1 MADLPNELDTS
12 REEVSHL
19 VERLSLAKEEQQESL
34 FEQAIEQV
42 EPGEIALLLESLP
55 IGDRLERWQQ
65 VAQDEQLDVL
75 VAMRAEARGAILRT
89 LPEPTL
95 AALLDRVDA
104 ESLIELADDLP
115 VAIVDDAVTRMTAR
129 QRNWF
134 EQASQYGDDE
144 VGRYLNHE
152 MVLVPA
158 NARAG
163 DALRVLLRSHYPFSD
178 QAYLVDALGLYRGAI
193 SLKQLAS
200 LPDTQRLKEV
210 PLLDLV
216 PLQATTSVVDATEA
230 VEHSGL
236 AALPVVDTEG
246 RLQGRISLQLAL
258 ELTREE
264 YESRLMA
271 TVGLDEETD
280 LFSPVLQSSKR
291 RALWLGINLLTA
303 LLASWVIGRFEA
315 TLVQVVSLAVL
326 MPIVASMGGIAGSQ
340 TLTLVVRG
348 LAMGQLAQGNLRALL
363 SKEIGVGVLNGI
375 AWSVIIGAVA
385 GLWFGD
391 LATGLVMAAA
401 IIINITVAALAGVL
415 VPVVLDRR
423 GIDPALSG
431 SVVLTTVTDVVG
443 FLTFLG
449 LGSLVLVP

>member
-1 MADLPNELDTS
+1 MTELPNEIDHS
-12 REEVSHL
+12 REEVSQL
-19 VERLSLAKEEQQESL
+19 VEKLNLAKEAQQESL

-42 EPGEIALLLESLP
+42 EAGEIALLLESLP
-55 IGDRLERWQQ
+55 IAERLERWQQ

-95 AALLDRVDA
+95 VALLDRVDA

-115 VAIVDDAVTRMTAR
+115 ESVVDEAVSRMTAR
-129 QRNWF
+129 QRRWF
-134 EQASQYGDDE
+134 EQASQFDDDE

-152 MVLVPA
+152 MVLIPA
-158 NARAG
+158 NARAA
-163 DALRVLLRSHYPFSD
+163 DALRVLVRSRYPFSD
-178 QAYLVDALGLYRGAI
+178 QAYLVDAQGVYRGAM
-193 SLKQLAS
+193 SLQQLAT
-200 LPDTQRLKEV
+200 LPGSQRLQDA
-210 PLLDLV
+210 PLLDLA
-216 PLQATTSVVDATEA
+216 PLQATTSLVDATEA
-230 VEHSGL
+230 VEHSDL
-236 AALPVVDTEG
+236 SALPVIDQDG
-246 RLQGRISLQLAL
+246 RLLGRISLQLAL

-280 LFSPVLQSSKR
+280 LFSPIWQSSKR

-303 LLASWVIGRFEA
+303 LLASWVIGQFEA

-363 SKEIGVGVLNGI
+363 SKEMGVGLLNGVT
-375 AWSVIIGAVA
+375 WSVIIGAVA

-401 IIINITVAALAGVL
+401 IIINIVVAALAGVII
-415 VPVVLDRR
+415 PVMLDRQE
-423 GIDPALSG
+423 IDPALSG

-449 LGSLVLVP
+449 LGTLVLIP

>member
-1 MADLPNELDTS
+1 MTELPNEIDHS
-12 REEVSHL
+12 REEVSQL
-19 VERLSLAKEEQQESL
+19 VEKLSQATDGQQESL
-34 FEQAIEQV
+34 FEQAIERV
-42 EPGEIALLLESLP
+42 EAGEIALLLESLP
-55 IGDRLERWQQ
+55 ISERLERWQQ

-89 LPEPTL
+89 LPESTL
-95 AALLDRVDA
+95 IALLDRVDA

-115 VAIVDDAVTRMTAR
+115 ESIVDAAVGRMTAR

-134 EQASQYGDDE
+134 EQANQFDDDE

-152 MVLVPA
+152 MVLIPV
-158 NARAG
+158 NARAA
-163 DALRVLLRSHYPFSD
+163 DALRVLLRSRYPFSD
-178 QAYLVDALGLYRGAI
+178 QAYLVDAQGVYQGAI
-193 SLKQLAS
+193 SLQQLAS
-200 LPDTQRLKEV
+200 LTGSQRLLDA
-210 PLLDLV
+210 PLLDLA
-216 PLQATTSVVDATEA
+216 PLQATTSLVDATEA
-230 VEHSGL
+230 VEHSDL
-236 AALPVVDTEG
+236 SALPVIDQDG
-246 RLQGRISLQLAL
+246 RLLGRISLQLAL

-280 LFSPVLQSSKR
+280 LFSPIWQSSKR

-303 LLASWVIGRFEA
+303 LLASWVIGQFEA

-363 SKEIGVGVLNGI
+363 SKEMGVGLLNGI
-375 AWSVIIGAVA
+375 TWSVIIGAVA
-385 GLWFGD
+385 GLWFHD

-401 IIINITVAALAGVL
+401 IIINIVVAALAGVII
-415 VPVVLDRR
+415 PVVLDRQE
-423 GIDPALSG
+423 IDPALSG

-449 LGSLVLVP
+449 LGTLVLLP